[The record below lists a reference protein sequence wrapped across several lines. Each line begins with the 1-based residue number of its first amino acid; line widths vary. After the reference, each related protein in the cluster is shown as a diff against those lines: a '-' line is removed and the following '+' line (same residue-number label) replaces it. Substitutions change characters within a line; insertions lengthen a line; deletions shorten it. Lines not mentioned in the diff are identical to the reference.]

1 MGYGNVKMLALNS
14 KWQQFLCFVI
24 TFFICLLVTFNAFKL
39 CLAYAGFQ
47 VEPPKYPH
55 LDLALA
61 RSEKGL
67 RIHNPTEI
75 TKIVEAY
82 QASPFLKTLG
92 RSKSKQ

>member
-1 MGYGNVKMLALNS
+1 MLALNS

-61 RSEKGL
+61 RRNARLSSVL
-67 RIHNPTEI
+67 MNHNLISSYYTTYQSIEAFPAPLWGAN
-75 TKIVEAY
+75 IV
-82 QASPFLKTLG
+82 QTS
-92 RSKSKQ
+92 R